1 MQSDGYSYMQ
11 TTPGDGGHRE
21 REGENQGQQHEL
33 NAQQEQLTSQQG
45 QTEQQELLREDE
57 GDEMSPRKDT
67 DKDDW
72 PWVPILTESDILW

>member
-21 REGENQGQQHEL
+21 REGGNQEHEL

-45 QTEQQELLREDE
+45 HTEQQELLREDE
-57 GDEMSPRKDT
+57 VDEMSPRKDT